1 MNGKQR
7 VRFCRLMLLTV
18 AGGSLVFGVRLAG
31 QSGPANAQ
39 AGQATAPASSAPS
52 RPSIINPKAQ
62 QLLDRTIQ
70 ALGGPAFLSFKTLTT
85 HGRLFSLEGGE
96 AGGGFVYF
104 DSQVQYPDKRRLS
117 YGLGKK
123 GKPIVVVNNSD
134 QGWEIDR
141 MGMMHL
147 ESDEISQWRF
157 ANRYSLENLLRLR
170 IHEPGALVQA
180 AGSDFVDNV
189 VVDIL
194 DIVDAQQTQVKLYLA
209 KQTGLPTQISY
220 RKWNS
225 TTQDWD
231 EYSDTYSD
239 YRPFQ
244 GIMTPMHITRSLNGQ
259 RVAEIYRSA
268 ALYNDA
274 YPPELFI
281 APG

>member
-1 MNGKQR
+1 MSG
-7 VRFCRLMLLTV
+7 VRPCRLILL
-18 AGGSLVFGVRLAG
+18 ALLGSSLGLAARMPG
-31 QSGPANAQ
+31 QSTPGAS
-39 AGQATAPASSAPS
+39 AGDASTSARNTPG
-52 RPSIINPKAQ
+52 RPTVINPKAQ
-62 QLLDRTIQ
+62 ELLDHAIQ

-85 HGRLFSLEGGE
+85 HGRLFSLQGGE

-123 GKPIVVVNNSD
+123 GKPIVVVNNGD

-147 ESDEISQWRF
+147 ESDEISQWKF

-170 IHEPGALVQA
+170 IHEPGALVQT

-189 VVDIL
+189 AVDIL
-194 DIVDAQQTQVKLYLA
+194 DIVDAQQNQIKLYLA
-209 KQTGLPTQISY
+209 KQTGLPTEILY
-220 RKWNS
+220 RKWNP
-225 TTQDWD
+225 TTEDWD

-259 RVAEIYRSA
+259 RVAENYRSTA
-268 ALYNDA
+268 VYNES
-274 YPPELFI
+274 YPTELFV
-281 APG
+281 APS

>member
-1 MNGKQR
+1 L
-7 VRFCRLMLLTV
+7 VLLAV
-18 AGGSLVFGVRLAG
+18 AGGGFSLGLAG
-31 QSGPANAQ
+31 QDSPVSPAS
-39 AGQATAPASSAPS
+39 AGQAGGSAANAPS
-52 RPSIINPKAQ
+52 RPPVINPKAQ

-85 HGRLFSLEGGE
+85 HGRLFSLEGGNG
-96 AGGGFVYF
+96 GGGFVYF

-123 GKPIVVVNNSD
+123 GKPIVVVNNGD

-147 ESDEISQWRF
+147 ESDEISQWKF

-189 VVDIL
+189 AVDIL
-194 DIVDAQQTQVKLYLA
+194 DIVDAQQSQIKLYLA

-220 RKWNS
+220 RKWNA
-225 TTQDWD
+225 TIQDWD

-259 RVAEIYRSA
+259 RVAENYRSTA
-268 ALYNDA
+268 EYNETYA
-274 YPPELFI
+274 PELFV
-281 APG
+281 APS